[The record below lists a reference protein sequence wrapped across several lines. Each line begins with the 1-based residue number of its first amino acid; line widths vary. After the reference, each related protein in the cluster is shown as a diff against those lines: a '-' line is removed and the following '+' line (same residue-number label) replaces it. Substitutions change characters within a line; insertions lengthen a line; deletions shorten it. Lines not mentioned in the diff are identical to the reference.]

1 MSVALDGC
9 TVWLAHVPDAT
20 YRTVGGEFPE
30 LPGFA
35 PTSSAV
41 ALRTALLESGL
52 DAAHAGTPAWNP
64 FGDLIPPRGRV
75 VVKPNWVMHANLGA
89 RDDWECLVTHPSLV
103 EAICRYVLKAAPRR
117 LTIGDAPVQG
127 CDFDRMMDRT
137 GTRSALA
144 SLPAGDTRVD
154 VRDFRLVSLDEDHGY
169 TAHASTTRTSTDYV
183 RFDLAADSL
192 LDPITTADRPFRVTM
207 YDPKALDDT
216 HGPGRHRYLV
226 AREIVE
232 ADLVVNVPK
241 LKTHKKSGITGALK
255 NLVGIN
261 GHKAFLPHHRKGGGA
276 DGGDAYPGRSSW
288 KAWAEDTYDSANR
301 LQGGAMKTALFR
313 SAAAMER
320 ASVAIGGA
328 PPGVEGSWYGNDTV
342 WRMSLDLQ
350 RLLVHGRPDGTLDDA
365 PQRTI
370 LSITDAVIAGQGEG
384 PLAPDPCPLGVI
396 TLGAN
401 PAAVE
406 WVHAELMG
414 LDPARIPIV
423 ARAFDVFR
431 FPIATC
437 RPEEVRVRCGAL
449 ILTPQEA
456 GEAFGRRFTPPQGWR
471 GHCERALEEAVR

>member
-1 MSVALDGC
+1 MSVALDGS

-20 YRTVGGEFPE
+20 YHTVAGEFPE

-41 ALRTALLESGL
+41 ALRTVLLEAGL
-52 DAAHAGTPAWNP
+52 DAAHAGTPEWNP
-64 FGDLIPPRGRV
+64 FAELIPPGGSV

-89 RDDWECLVTHPSLV
+89 VDDWECLVTHPSLV

-117 LTIGDAPVQG
+117 LTVGDAPVQG

-137 GTRSALA
+137 GTREALA
-144 SLPAGDTRVD
+144 RLPAGNTVVD
-154 VRDFRLVSLDEDHGY
+154 VRDFRLVSLDEAEGY
-169 TAHASTTRTSTDYV
+169 AQHASTTRTAADYV

-192 LDPITTADRPFRVTM
+192 LESITSAERPFRVTM

-216 HGPGRHRYLV
+216 HRPGRHCYLV
-226 AREIVE
+226 AREIIE

-288 KAWAEDTYDSANR
+288 KAWAEDTYDAANR
-301 LQGGAMKTALFR
+301 LEGGAIKTALFR

-328 PPGVEGSWYGNDTV
+328 VPGVEGSWHGNDTV

-350 RLLVHGRPDGTLDDA
+350 RLLVHGRLDGTLDDR
-365 PQRTI
+365 PQRAI
-370 LSITDAVIAGQGEG
+370 LSVTDAVIAGEGEG
-384 PLAPDPCPLGVI
+384 PLAPDPCPLGVV
-396 TLGAN
+396 TFGAN

-414 LDPARIPIV
+414 LDPERIPIV
-423 ARAFDVFR
+423 AHAFDACR
-431 FPIATC
+431 FPIATF
-437 RPEEVRVRCGAL
+437 RPEAVHVRCGGI
-449 ILTPQEA
+449 ILTPLEA
-456 GEAFGRRFTPPQGWR
+456 GEAFGRRFTAPHGWR
-471 GHCERALEEAVR
+471 GHCERTVEALR